1 MKRVVVTKVKRE
13 KGAHSRVVHL
23 PIERILKGERVVGRE
38 DGEMPWIRA
47 LCSRCG
53 EYETVNMAW
62 ENVGKWG
69 MRRKQGWLCGI
80 NRARRTVRARQA
92 WCRHNPGSENNNSTR
107 VEHARQRVKTGQGV
121 LKQKSPDSFSA
132 RGSLSSSPDR
142 ACTIEGGQSCG
153 LERFS
158 LFEEGT
164 PCVEGKKIRENGSTP
179 LPGARDAHQRHITGL
194 ARASC
199 MPFLTQR
206 RCGVPICQEV
216 GTKALLG

>member
-1 MKRVVVTKVKRE
+1 M
-13 KGAHSRVVHL
+13 
-23 PIERILKGERVVGRE
+23 GRE

-53 EYETVNMAW
+53 EYETVYMAC

-92 WCRHNPGSENNNSTR
+92 WCRHNPGLENDNSTR

-158 LFEEGT
+158 IFEEGT
-164 PCVEGKKIRENGSTP
+164 PCVEGKKYETMEVHLCQAPGTP
-179 LPGARDAHQRHITGL
+179 SSAISRDLHTPRAWHSLPSAVAASQYARR
-194 ARASC
+194 
-199 MPFLTQR
+199 
-206 RCGVPICQEV
+206 
-216 GTKALLG
+216 